1 MDSIVPYRGD
11 SSSVVLRHENSLVV
25 YDHQSR
31 QLALRS
37 TSPPGPH
44 DAPTLRAPTCPYCH
58 QTISED
64 LAEEIRRD
72 SAASAHAHRRDHSSS
87 GSGGGANS
95 SDDTA
100 GFITPEYFR
109 ILTARLLP
117 DSNTANNTHLSPPG
131 SPRRRIPGLV
141 GVATSGTST
150 PPSPIEDGR
159 GATARERYGR
169 SRSSS
174 AHGISSSAF
183 SPGYFNQFFVKEK
196 ELGKGGKGVVLLVRH
211 VLDGVNLGLFA
222 CKRVPVGDDHEWLAK
237 VLQEVQLLQQLSH
250 QNLVSYRH
258 AWLEDMQISNF
269 GPSVPCAFILQQYCN
284 SGDLQNYVYEKK
296 STITNDQ
303 IKAQLRMRRL
313 SKNGRSPG
321 NTTDSSPKL
330 LPLDQVITFFRDI
343 AAGLSHLH
351 SNGFIHRDLKPSNCL
366 LHDTGVL
373 GSGLRVLVSDF
384 GEVQREDA
392 KRKSTGAT
400 GTISYCAPEVL
411 RRVGPNG
418 ELGNF
423 STKSDIF
430 SLGMILHF
438 MCFAKLPYINSDEEN
453 EENEEIDKLKE
464 EISGWQG
471 YGSAPYDKY
480 RSSRVDIPEKLFRS
494 LGRLLSVE
502 PAKRPSAADI
512 LGGIRGEFGFAED
525 GVSRRTPVSPKPPN
539 LSLADDDRFHRISPV
554 SSGPNT
560 PVINPSNSITRAR
573 NGPLSG
579 KQHTRKSSKLRE
591 ITSQFSLPEPV
602 STSNPSSSPH
612 NGSPNAGELFGG
624 PLESRVRTPQVVGV
638 SNDSSSS
645 SSDAEG
651 PLVPVRTLS
660 SSLILRPK
668 GAASPRAL
676 PEKPHLSDED
686 DEGDGDSDD
695 DDYEG
700 SEGFG
705 IGIEMGK
712 VGRSMVMTTGNEMK
726 IPALTAPVVVGGAG
740 RGAPWWV
747 RVPPQVWLAA
757 KVLLFFGKVFSV
769 MERCSPVTPNPW
781 VFNSLLMLA
790 LVDLFGPFLT
800 TMTPILFVL
809 HLAAYYFALKFDALC
824 ATDGGGGIHFLQL
837 GGWAAGE

>member
-1 MDSIVPYRGD
+1 MDSIVPYRSD
-11 SSSVVLRHENSLVV
+11 NSSVVLRHENSLVV
-25 YDHQSR
+25 YDHHSR

-37 TSPPGPH
+37 TSPPIPH

-58 QTISED
+58 QAVSED
-64 LAEEIRRD
+64 LADEIRRD
-72 SAASAHAHRRDHSSS
+72 SAASAHRRDHASPGTPSSE
-87 GSGGGANS
+87 
-95 SDDTA
+95 DTA

-109 ILTARLLP
+109 ILSARLLP
-117 DSNTANNTHLSPPG
+117 DSPNAHLSPPD

-141 GVATSGTST
+141 GAASSGTGTS

-159 GATARERYGR
+159 GAATTTRERFGR

-174 AHGISSSAF
+174 THGISSSAF

-296 STITNDQ
+296 STVTNDQ

-313 SKNGRSPG
+313 SKNQRSPG
-321 NTTDSSPKL
+321 NPSDSSSPKL
-330 LPLDQVITFFRDI
+330 LPFDQVISFFRDI
-343 AAGLSHLH
+343 ASGLSHLH

-366 LHDTGVL
+366 LHDTGVP
-373 GSGLRVLVSDF
+373 GSELRVLVSDF

-392 KRKSTGAT
+392 TRRSTGAT

-453 EENEEIDKLKE
+453 EENEEIDKLRE

-471 YGSAPYDKY
+471 YGSTYDRY

-502 PAKRPSAADI
+502 PGKRPSAGDI
-512 LGGIRGEFGFAED
+512 LGGIRGEFGFGED
-525 GVSRRTPVSPKPPN
+525 GISRRTPVSPKPPN
-539 LSLADDDRFHRISPV
+539 LGLADDGRFHRISPV
-554 SSGPNT
+554 PSGPNT
-560 PVINPSNSITRAR
+560 PVINPSNSITRTTR

-591 ITSQFSLPEPV
+591 ITSQFNLPEPV
-602 STSNPSSSPH
+602 STSNPASTL
-612 NGSPNAGELFGG
+612 NGSTNNTTTTSGDPFGG
-624 PLESRVRTPQVVGV
+624 PLEPRARTPQATITT
-638 SNDSSSS
+638 DSSGSS
-645 SSDAEG
+645 SEVEG
-651 PLVPVRTLS
+651 PLIPVRTLS

-668 GAASPRAL
+668 GVPSSPRAL
-676 PEKPHLSDED
+676 PSQPHLSDDDDNGADD
-686 DEGDGDSDD
+686 DEYGGNE
-695 DDYEG
+695 DY
-700 SEGFG
+700 G
-705 IGIEMGK
+705 IGIEMGGF
-712 VGRSMVMTTGNEMK
+712 GRSMVMTTSKEMK
-726 IPALTAPVVVGGAG
+726 IPALAAATTSIVGGNG
-740 RGAPWWV
+740 RVVWWV
-747 RVPPQVWLAA
+747 RVMPQVWLGV
-757 KVLLFFGKVFSV
+757 KVFVFFGKVFSI
-769 MERCSPVTPNPW
+769 MGRCSPVAPNPW

-790 LVDLFGPFLT
+790 LVDLFGPFLVT
-800 TMTPILFVL
+800 TALLLVL
-809 HLAAYYFALKFDALC
+809 HVAAYYVAFKFDALC
-824 ATDGGGGIHFLQL
+824 ATDGGGRLQFLQL

>member
-11 SSSVVLRHENSLVV
+11 SLSVVLRHENSLVV

-37 TSPPGPH
+37 TSPPRIPH
-44 DAPTLRAPTCPYCH
+44 DSPTLRSPSCPYCH

-72 SAASAHAHRRDHSSS
+72 SAASAHRRDHSSP
-87 GSGGGANS
+87 GGNGGATAP
-95 SDDTA
+95 DDAA

-109 ILTARLLP
+109 ILNARLLP
-117 DSNTANNTHLSPPG
+117 DSNTASAHFSPPE

-141 GVATSGTST
+141 GAATPTSGAST
-150 PPSPIEDGR
+150 PPSPVEDGR
-159 GATARERYGR
+159 SAAPARERYGR
-169 SRSSS
+169 AKSSS

-313 SKNGRSPG
+313 SKNARSPG
-321 NTTDSSPKL
+321 STSDSSSPKL
-330 LPLDQVITFFRDI
+330 LPLDQVISFFRDI

-366 LHDTGVL
+366 LHDTGVP
-373 GSGLRVLVSDF
+373 GSELRVLVSDF

-392 KRKSTGAT
+392 TRRSTGAT

-438 MCFAKLPYINSDEEN
+438 MCFAKLPYVNSDEEN

-480 RSSRVDIPEKLFRS
+480 RNIRVDIPEKLFRS

-539 LSLADDDRFHRISPV
+539 LSLADDGRFHRISPV
-554 SSGPNT
+554 PSGPNT
-560 PVINPSNSITRAR
+560 PVINPSNSIARTR
-573 NGPLSG
+573 NGPIPG
-579 KQHTRKSSKLRE
+579 KTHARKSSKLRE
-591 ITSQFSLPEPV
+591 ITNQFSLPEPV
-602 STSNPSSSPH
+602 STSSPGSPH
-612 NGSPNAGELFGG
+612 NGSTNPGEIFGG
-624 PLESRVRTPQVVGV
+624 PLETRSRTPQVGV
-638 SNDSSSS
+638 SSDSSSS

-668 GAASPRAL
+668 GASSPRAL
-676 PEKPHLSDED
+676 PEKPHF
-686 DEGDGDSDD
+686 SDD
-695 DDYEG
+695 DDNDDDAGDYSNTE
-700 SEGFG
+700 EFG
-705 IGIEMGK
+705 IGIEMGR
-712 VGRSMVMTTGNEMK
+712 VGRSMVMATGKEVK
-726 IPALTAPVVVGGAG
+726 IPALTAPVVVGGVNRNAV
-740 RGAPWWV
+740 WWV
-747 RVPPQVWLAA
+747 RVMPQVWLAV
-757 KVLLFFGKVFSV
+757 KVLVFFGKVFSV
-769 MERCSPVTPNPW
+769 MGRCSPVTPNPW

-790 LVDLFGPFLT
+790 LVDLFGPFLVT
-800 TMTPILFVL
+800 TVVLLVL
-809 HLAAYYFALKFDALC
+809 HVAAYYFALKVDALC
-824 ATDGGGGIHFLQL
+824 ATDGGGGLHFLQL
-837 GGWAAGE
+837 GVWGIHGDV

>member
-11 SSSVVLRHENSLVV
+11 SYSVVLRHENSLVV

-37 TSPPGPH
+37 TSPPIIPH
-44 DAPTLRAPTCPYCH
+44 DSPTLRSPTCPYCQ

-72 SAASAHAHRRDHSSS
+72 SAASAHAHRRDHGSS
-87 GSGGGANS
+87 GGSVGATP

-109 ILTARLLP
+109 ILSARLLP
-117 DSNTANNTHLSPPG
+117 DSNTANSHLSPPG

-141 GVATSGTST
+141 GAATTGGANT

-159 GATARERYGR
+159 STTTAARERYGR
-169 SRSSS
+169 SGSSS
-174 AHGISSSAF
+174 THGISSSAF

-250 QNLVSYRH
+250 QNL
-258 AWLEDMQISNF
+258 WLTIEDF

-321 NTTDSSPKL
+321 NTSDSSSPKR
-330 LPLDQVITFFRDI
+330 LPLDQVISFFRDV

-366 LHDTGVL
+366 LHDTGIP
-373 GSGLRVLVSDF
+373 GSELRVLVSDF

-392 KRKSTGAT
+392 TRRSTGAT

-453 EENEEIDKLKE
+453 EENEEIDKLRE

-471 YGSAPYDKY
+471 YGSTPYDKY
-480 RSSRVDIPEKLFRS
+480 RNSRVDIPEKLFRS
-494 LGRLLSVE
+494 LRRLLSVE

-512 LGGIRGEFGFAED
+512 LGGLRGEFGLAED
-525 GVSRRTPVSPKPPN
+525 GVSRRTPVSPKSPN
-539 LSLADDDRFHRISPV
+539 LTLADDGRFHRISPV
-554 SSGPNT
+554 PSGPNT

-579 KQHTRKSSKLRE
+579 KTHTRKSSKLRE
-591 ITSQFSLPEPV
+591 ITNQFNLPEPV
-602 STSNPSSSPH
+602 STSSPGSSH
-612 NGSPNAGELFGG
+612 NGTTNPGETFGG
-624 PLESRVRTPQVVGV
+624 PLETRVRTPQVGV
-638 SNDSSSS
+638 SNDSSGSS
-645 SSDAEG
+645 SEVEG

-668 GAASPRAL
+668 GDASPRAL

-686 DEGDGDSDD
+686 DDD
-695 DDYEG
+695 DDVDEYSNTED
-700 SEGFG
+700 FG
-705 IGIEMGK
+705 VGIEMGR
-712 VGRSMVMTTGNEMK
+712 VGRSMVMTTGKEIK
-726 IPALTAPVVVGGAG
+726 IPALTASAMVGGAS
-740 RGAPWWV
+740 RGTVWWV
-747 RVPPQVWLAA
+747 RVMPQVWLAV
-757 KVLLFFGKVFSV
+757 KVLVFFGKVFSV
-769 MERCSPVTPNPW
+769 MGRCSPVTPNPW

-790 LVDLFGPFLT
+790 LVDLFGPFLVT
-800 TMTPILFVL
+800 TVILLVL
-809 HLAAYYFALKFDALC
+809 HIAAYYFALKFDALC
-824 ATDGGGGIHFLQL
+824 ATGGGRIQFLQL
-837 GGWAAGE
+837 GGWVAGE

>member
-37 TSPPGPH
+37 TSPPILPH
-44 DAPTLRAPTCPYCH
+44 DSPTLRSPTCPYCQ
-58 QTISED
+58 QTISDD

-72 SAASAHAHRRDHSSS
+72 SAASAHAHRQNHTSGGS
-87 GSGGGANS
+87 GSTP

-109 ILTARLLP
+109 ILSARLLP
-117 DSNTANNTHLSPPG
+117 DSNTANSHLSPPG

-141 GVATSGTST
+141 GAATSGANT

-159 GATARERYGR
+159 SASAAARERFGR

-174 AHGISSSAF
+174 THGISSSAF
-183 SPGYFNQFFVKEK
+183 SPGYFNQFFVKER

-296 STITNDQ
+296 SAVTNDQ

-313 SKNGRSPG
+313 SKNGRSPS
-321 NTTDSSPKL
+321 NTSDSSSPKL
-330 LPLDQVITFFRDI
+330 LPLDQVISFFRDI

-366 LHDTGVL
+366 LHDPGVP
-373 GSGLRVLVSDF
+373 GSELRVLVSDF

-392 KRKSTGAT
+392 TRRSTGAT

-453 EENEEIDKLKE
+453 EENEEIDKLRE

-471 YGSAPYDKY
+471 YGGTPYDKY
-480 RSSRVDIPEKLFRS
+480 RNTRVDIPEKLFRS

-539 LSLADDDRFHRISPV
+539 LSLSDDGRFHRISPV
-554 SSGPNT
+554 PSGPNT
-560 PVINPSNSITRAR
+560 PVINPSNSITRTR
-573 NGPLSG
+573 NGHLSG
-579 KQHTRKSSKLRE
+579 KTHTRKSSKLRE
-591 ITSQFSLPEPV
+591 ITSQFNLPEPV
-602 STSNPSSSPH
+602 SSSSPGSPH
-612 NGSPNAGELFGG
+612 NGATNPGEIFGG
-624 PLESRVRTPQVVGV
+624 PLETRVRNPQAGVG
-638 SNDSSSS
+638 NDSSGS
-645 SSDAEG
+645 SSDVEG

-676 PEKPHLSDED
+676 PEKPHLSDE
-686 DEGDGDSDD
+686 EDD
-695 DDYEG
+695 DDVDDYSNTE
-700 SEGFG
+700 EFG
-705 IGIEMGK
+705 IGIEMGR
-712 VGRSMVMTTGNEMK
+712 VGRSMVMATGKEVK
-726 IPALTAPVVVGGAG
+726 IPALTAPVMVGGG
-740 RGAPWWV
+740 SRSTVWWV
-747 RVPPQVWLAA
+747 RVMPQVWLAL
-757 KVLLFFGKVFSV
+757 KILVFFGKVFS
-769 MERCSPVTPNPW
+769 MMGRCSPVTPNPW
-781 VFNSLLMLA
+781 VFNSLLLLA
-790 LVDLFGPFLT
+790 LIDLFGPFLVT
-800 TMTPILFVL
+800 TVVLLVL
-809 HLAAYYFALKFDALC
+809 HVAAYYFALKFDALC
-824 ATDGGGGIHFLQL
+824 ATDGGGSLQFLQL
-837 GGWAAGE
+837 AGWAAGE